1 MPTRLETLIRHAN
14 DELITKGNLAA
25 IPDFF
30 AADYVA
36 HAAGK
41 THKGHA
47 FIKRW
52 LKELRNAIPDLRVKK
67 IEIIHQ
73 TKDGFAWQR
82 TLTGTHKAELRKTPP
97 SGKKVVWHE
106 LFVTRIQ
113 SGKIA
118 EDWMASDL
126 AAALM
131 TELAR
136 R

>member
-1 MPTRLETLIRHAN
+1 MPTRLETLIRRAN
-14 DELITKGNLAA
+14 DELLTKGNLAA

-30 AADYVA
+30 AKDYVA

-52 LKELRNAIPDLRVKK
+52 LKELRKAIPDLRVKK

-73 TKDGFAWQR
+73 TKDGIAWQR
-82 TLTGTHKAELRKTPP
+82 TLTGTHKAELKRIPP
-97 SGKKVVWHE
+97 SGKRVQWTE
-106 LFVTRIQ
+106 LFITRLAGGRIV
-113 SGKIA
+113 
-118 EDWMASDL
+118 EDWMQSDL

-131 TELAR
+131 TKLPR
-136 R
+136 K

>member
-1 MPTRLETLIRHAN
+1 MPTRLETLIRRAN
-14 DELITKGNLAA
+14 DELITKGNFAA

-30 AADYVA
+30 AADYRA

-52 LKELRNAIPDLRVKK
+52 LKELRQAIPDLRVTK

-73 TKDGFAWQR
+73 IRDGIAWQR
-82 TLTGTHKAELRKTPP
+82 TLTGTHKAELKRIRP
-97 SGKKVVWHE
+97 SGKRVQWTE
-106 LFVTRIQ
+106 LFITRIT
-113 SGKIA
+113 GGRIG
-118 EDWMASDL
+118 EDWMQSDL
-126 AAALM
+126 AGVLM
-131 TELAR
+131 AKQPR